1 MQVCAHRVRR
11 MQASK
16 RVATLKFSRSDR
28 CALTVSY
35 ELLRALD
42 LNWKGMFLV
51 PLARHGLFLVPLA
64 RHAKLIWVSV
74 SSLRVCVI
82 PWRAPNAEL
91 ARLGGWRGL
100 LAWVLA

>member
-16 RVATLKFSRSDR
+16 RVPTLKFSRSDR

-51 PLARHGLFLVPLA
+51 PLARHGVF
-64 RHAKLIWVSV
+64 RY
-74 SSLRVCVI
+74 
-82 PWRAPNAEL
+82 
-91 ARLGGWRGL
+91 RLLGTQN
-100 LAWVLA
+100 